1 VSGAER
7 RRSAAAPRAKEVSQV
22 QSNRARLAGVVVI
35 VAAIVL
41 FIVLQSSGGGS
52 SSGPSTQPPLMTIQV
67 DKNAKPVDGILDSE
81 YTAGQHIKIKV
92 TSAIAGEVHF
102 HGYNIMKTVKKPGG
116 SVTFDVPAKLEGV
129 FEMEM
134 EAQHSQIAQIT
145 VDPG

>member
-1 VSGAER
+1 MQRRQIIIAGAVT
-7 RRSAAAPRAKEVSQV
+7 A
-22 QSNRARLAGVVVI
+22 LI
-35 VAAIVL
+35 VVL
-41 FIVLQSSGGGS
+41 FIVSKNGGGGS
-52 SSGPSTQPPLMTIQV
+52 SSGPSTQPPLMTINV
-67 DKNAKPVDGILDSE
+67 DKNAKPVGGILDSE
-81 YTAGQHIKIKV
+81 YTTGQHIKVKV
-92 TSAIAGEVHF
+92 TSAIPGEVHF

>member
-1 VSGAER
+1 MQRRQIIMAGAVT
-7 RRSAAAPRAKEVSQV
+7 A
-22 QSNRARLAGVVVI
+22 LI
-35 VAAIVL
+35 VVL
-41 FIVLQSSGGGS
+41 FIVIKSGGGSS
-52 SSGPSTQPPLMTIQV
+52 SSGPSTQPPLMTISV
-67 DKNAKPVDGILDSE
+67 DKDAKPVGGILDSE
-81 YTAGQHIKIKV
+81 YSTGQRIKIKV

-116 SVTFDVPAKLEGV
+116 SVTFDVPAKLQGV

>member
-1 VSGAER
+1 MQRRQIIIAGAVT
-7 RRSAAAPRAKEVSQV
+7 ALLV
-22 QSNRARLAGVVVI
+22 
-35 VAAIVL
+35 VL
-41 FIVLQSSGGGS
+41 FIVSKSGGGGN
-52 SSGPSTQPPLMTIQV
+52 SSGPSTQPPLMTISV
-67 DKNAKPVDGILDSE
+67 DKNAKPVGGILDSE
-81 YTAGQHIKIKV
+81 YTTGQHIKIKV